1 MCMRK
6 YSKIDVI
13 NRIEERAYKLRHRRQ
28 EGFDDKS
35 LLSECIVNEIK
46 WLFKML
52 DKETQ
57 SEVLNKPWL
66 DE

>member
-1 MCMRK
+1 MRK

-13 NRIEERAYKLRHRRQ
+13 NRIEGRAYKLRHRRQ
-28 EGFDDKS
+28 EGFDDNS

-52 DKETQ
+52 DKQTQ
-57 SEVLNKPWL
+57 KDVLNKPWL